1 MRAVTGRTHSL
12 REQGGLEMLCET
24 LMKSSVECVTP
35 DESVVSAARLMRDGN
50 FGFLPVCEEY
60 SGRVLGAITD
70 RDIALRLVAERR
82 PLWTRVEDVMTR
94 DVIAGR
100 PEEELEAAEEL
111 MAENQVSRIM
121 CIDEDEQVAGVIS
134 LSDIAQLDGDHGVR
148 TLELVSARE
157 ATALSPLSPRAHR

>member
-1 MRAVTGRTHSL
+1 
-12 REQGGLEMLCET
+12 MLCET

-94 DVIAGR
+94 DVIACS
-100 PEEELEAAEEL
+100 PEDELEAAEEL

-121 CIDEDEQVAGVIS
+121 CIDDDEQVVGVIS
-134 LSDIAQLDGDHGVR
+134 LSDIAQLDGSQAVR

-157 ATALSPLSPRAHR
+157 ANVLSPLSPRAHR

>member
-1 MRAVTGRTHSL
+1 
-12 REQGGLEMLCET
+12 MLCET

-50 FGFLPVCEEY
+50 LGFLPVCEEY

-94 DVIAGR
+94 DVIACG
-100 PEEELEAAEEL
+100 PEDDLEAAEDL

-121 CIDEDEQVAGVIS
+121 CIDEDEQVVGVIS
-134 LSDIAQLDGDHGVR
+134 LSDIAQLDGAHAVH
-148 TLELVSARE
+148 TLEQVSARE
-157 ATALSPLSPRAHR
+157 STFQSASIARSRR